1 MKRAYKNLQQEVHSE
16 LFRILDFWRDNAV
29 DEKYGGFIGRRDYQ
43 NNLIPKASKGI
54 ILNSRILWSFA
65 AASNYLKTDDYKTLC
80 ERCYDYLKTY
90 FKDSTHKGVYWE
102 LDYLGQPINKRKQV
116 YAQCFTIYALSEYYI
131 YSKNEEAKQ
140 WAIELFENVERY
152 AKDNENG
159 GYLEA
164 FKEDWGV
171 IEDMRLS
178 DKDMNAAKTM
188 NTHLHILEAYT
199 SLLKIYDNDTLRN
212 SLKDLVEVM
221 NEKFLNENNH
231 YALFFDEDWNLLSN
245 SVSYG
250 HDIESAWLVLEAAE
264 IIGDEDLHSKSKII
278 AIEVADTF
286 IKKGIATD
294 GSVINET
301 NLTTNHTDTDRHWWP
316 QMEALVGLKFANEI
330 ESKDEYISTSLN
342 IWEYTKNHL
351 LDFEYGE
358 WHFRVDDKGNVYTQ
372 EDKIS
377 MWKAPYHTSRACIK
391 MNEL

>member
-1 MKRAYKNLQQEVHSE
+1 MNKAYKNLQEELHSE
-16 LFRILDFWRDNAV
+16 LFRILDFWSANTV
-29 DEKYGGFIGRRDYQ
+29 DEKYGGFVGKRDYQ

-80 ERCYDYLKTY
+80 ERSYDYLKTY
-90 FKDSTHKGVYWE
+90 FRDTTHKGVYWE
-102 LDYLGQPINKRKQV
+102 LDYLGQPKNKRKQV
-116 YAQCFTIYALSEYYI
+116 YAQSFTIYALSEYYI

-140 WAIELFENVERY
+140 WAIELFEYVERY

-164 FKEDWGV
+164 FREDWS
-171 IEDMRLS
+171 IIDDMRLS

-199 SLLKIYDNDTLRN
+199 TLLKIYDNENLRN

-221 NEKFLNENNH
+221 NEKFLNEHNH
-231 YALFFDEDWNLLSN
+231 YELFFDKNWKLLSN

-250 HDIESAWLVLEAAE
+250 HDIESAWLVLEAAK
-264 IIGDEDLHSKSKII
+264 IIGDEDLLSKSKTI
-278 AIEVADTF
+278 AIKVADTF
-286 IKKGIATD
+286 IKKGIDTD

-301 NLTTNHTDTDRHWWP
+301 NLSTNHSDTDRHWWP
-316 QMEALVGLKFANEI
+316 QMEALVGLKFAYEI

-342 IWEYTKNHL
+342 IWEYTKNNL
-351 LDFEYGE
+351 LDFEFGE
-358 WHFRVDDKGNVYTQ
+358 WHFRVDNKGAVYTQ
-372 EDKIS
+372 EDKVS

-391 MNEL
+391 MNE